1 MTGDK
6 IPVTVLSCRLIAN
19 ISPALGKEL
28 CLSPRHKAIGLIST
42 DCDDATYLALDEAT
56 KASDVDVV
64 YAKSL
69 YAGAANAS
77 TKLAGE
83 VIGILAGPSPS
94 EVESGLNA
102 AVAFLRSGIGF
113 QTANEEGDIVYLAH
127 CQSRTGS
134 YLSEVAHVRQGEA
147 IAYLI
152 APPVE
157 AMVGLDAAL
166 KASDVEMTAFFPPP
180 SETNFAGGLLTGTQS
195 ACLAACQA
203 FARAVEEVAKDPK
216 QYGGNHG
223 TE

>member
-1 MTGDK
+1 MIGDK
-6 IPVTVLSCRLIAN
+6 IPVTILACRLIAN
-19 ISPALGKEL
+19 VSPALGKEL
-28 CLSPRHKAIGLIST
+28 SLGPRHKAMGLLST

-83 VIGILAGPSPS
+83 VIGIIAGPSPS

-102 AVAFLRSGIGF
+102 ACAFLNSGIGF
-113 QTANEEGDIVYLAH
+113 QTANMDGDVVYLAH

-134 YLSEVAHVRQGEA
+134 YLSHVANVKQGEA

-157 AMVGLDAAL
+157 AIVGLDAAL
-166 KASDVEMTAFFPPP
+166 KASYVEMTAFFPPP

-195 ACLAACQA
+195 ACLAACDA
-203 FARAVEEVAKDPK
+203 FARAVEAVAANPK
-216 QYGGNHG
+216 EHGGNYG
-223 TE
+223 TA

>member
-1 MTGDK
+1 MKGDLLK
-6 IPVTVLSCRLIAN
+6 VTILSSQMIAN
-19 ISPALGKEL
+19 VSPQLAKEL
-28 CLSPRHKAIGLIST
+28 NLGPRHKALGLIST

-64 YAKSL
+64 YARSL

-94 EVESGLNA
+94 EVESGLRA
-102 AVAFLRSGIGF
+102 ATDFLQSGIGF
-113 QTANEEGDIVYLAH
+113 RTANDEGDIVYLAH

-134 YLSEVAHVRQGEA
+134 YLSQVANVQQGEA

-157 AMVGLDAAL
+157 AMLGLDAAL
-166 KASDVEMTAFFPPP
+166 KASDVDMTAFFAPP

-195 ACLAACQA
+195 ACLAACEA
-203 FARAVEEVAKDPK
+203 FARAVETVAANPK
-216 QYGGNHG
+216 EFGG
-223 TE
+223 